1 MRRGLRDEIA
11 RDVVA
16 LGGIPFLIITIARV
30 SVMEPYYPMQFIISS
45 LVFLALRA
53 VFKAEI
59 HAGVGLILVVF
70 TSIFYKSL
78 VFFVFALII
87 YAGIITSL
95 VYFKES
101 KRAIA
106 KGVFFGLI
114 GSATGYILVKA
125 AYF

>member
-1 MRRGLRDEIA
+1 MKKSWLDEIA

-30 SVMEPYYPMQFIISS
+30 SVMEPYYPMQFIIGS

-78 VFFVFALII
+78 LFFIFALVI
-87 YAGIITSL
+87 YAGIISSL

-101 KRAIA
+101 NRAIA
-106 KGVFFGLI
+106 KGIFFGLI
-114 GSATGYILVKA
+114 GAATGYILVRT